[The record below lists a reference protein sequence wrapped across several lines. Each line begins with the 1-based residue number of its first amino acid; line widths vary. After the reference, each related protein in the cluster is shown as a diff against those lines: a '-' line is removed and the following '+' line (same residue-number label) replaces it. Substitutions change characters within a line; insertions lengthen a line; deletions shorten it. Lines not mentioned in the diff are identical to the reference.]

1 MSVICTVAAGGAV
14 YLSAGALAGL
24 ASAAAGAM
32 ALRRTDEEQERRQE
46 AGEAQHAR
54 VELSPGREEQLS
66 QLVAERC
73 SLRFEGEELDLELH
87 RDVRGRLSVAA
98 HSELL
103 AQAELMERAERFLGL
118 LMQQVAYREVVTRM
132 KRYGL
137 EVSQE
142 VRLED
147 GTVRVRI
154 GKG

>member
-14 YLSAGALAGL
+14 YLSSGALAGL

-32 ALRRTDEEQERRQE
+32 ALRRAEEERGLEQET
-46 AGEAQHAR
+46 GEEQHAR
-54 VELSPGREEQLS
+54 VELAPGREEQLS

-73 SLRFEGEELDLELH
+73 HLRFEGEEMSLELH
-87 RDVRGRLSVAA
+87 RDIRGRLSVNA
-98 HSELL
+98 HSEVL
-103 AQAELMERAERFLGL
+103 AQAELMERSERFLGL

-142 VRLED
+142 QRLED

-154 GKG
+154 GRG